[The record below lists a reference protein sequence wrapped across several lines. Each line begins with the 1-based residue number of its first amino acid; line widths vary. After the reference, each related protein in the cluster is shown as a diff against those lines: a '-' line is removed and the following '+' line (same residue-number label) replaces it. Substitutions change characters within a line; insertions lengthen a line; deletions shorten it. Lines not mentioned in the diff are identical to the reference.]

1 MKRKHIGP
9 LAAGVLV
16 ASMLPSVPAS
26 AHGAPSHGGPG
37 PFGRIATVPAYL
49 NGDASDEAAAE
60 IAAVSSDGRTV
71 IYTDSPGE
79 RLGFI
84 DITDSSRPK
93 PAGVL
98 ELAGE
103 PTSVAAFGR
112 YALAAVNTRESFTD
126 PSGQL
131 LVVDVKSRKVVRTI
145 ELGGQPDSVAVA
157 PSGRYVAIAIEN
169 ERDEDVDD
177 GAIPQLPAG
186 WLSVV
191 DTRTWSVSKVD
202 LTGLAAVAPEDPEPE
217 YVSINRDD
225 EAVVSLQ
232 ENNHLAVVR
241 LRDGKVV
248 KHFSAGA
255 ATVSKV
261 DADDDGQ
268 IVLDDTVTAK
278 REPDGVAW
286 LDGNLFATANEGD
299 YEGGSRGF
307 SVFDKRTGRPVF
319 DSGNALDRLAVQ
331 HGLYPDNRSDAKG
344 VEPENVAVGTFGGT
358 PYLFVNAE
366 RGNFVAVYDVRKPW
380 APRFVQLLPAVNG
393 PEGVVTAPSRG
404 LVVVSSEEDMPDEGI
419 RASVQ
424 LYKFGAKSDFPSI
437 VSTRDIGWGALSGL
451 SAVPGKRDRLV
462 SVTDSVYTPTR
473 LLTIDTGDKPARIV
487 GDLTVTKGGA
497 PVGYDAEGVAARP
510 GGGYWL
516 GVEGTGPTGNP
527 NLLVRLRPDG
537 SVAEEVPFPADVAAA
552 VTSNGIEGVAVTGHG
567 SRSGEQV
574 WVAIQRELTGDP
586 KGLVRI
592 GRYSVATKTWA
603 WLAYPLDA
611 APAGAWVGLSEL
623 VAVDDDTFAVVERD
637 NQRGPAAKVKKVYTF
652 KVPKGFG
659 TGLPVVKKRLAV
671 DLLPLLRAGNGWTQD
686 KVEGLAIGGDGRTY
700 AVTDNDGVDEST
712 GETVFLRLGKLL

>member
-1 MKRKHIGP
+1 MKRRHIGP

-16 ASMLPSVPAS
+16 ASMLPAVPAS
-26 AHGAPSHGGPG
+26 AHGTPSHGGPG
-37 PFGRIATVPAYL
+37 PFGRVATIPAYL
-49 NGDASDEAAAE
+49 NSDATDDAAAE
-60 IAAVSSDGRTV
+60 IAAVSADGRTV

-79 RLGFI
+79 RLGFV
-84 DITDSSRPK
+84 DVTDPGRPR

-103 PTSVAAFGR
+103 PTSVATFGR
-112 YALAAVNTRESFTD
+112 YALAAVNTSGSFTD

-131 LVVDVKSRKVVRTI
+131 LVVDVASRAVVRTLD
-145 ELGGQPDSVAVA
+145 LGGQPDSVAVA
-157 PSGRYVAIAIEN
+157 PSGRYVAVAVEN

-177 GAIPQLPAG
+177 GAIPQAPAG

-191 DTRTWSVSKVD
+191 DTRTWTVSKVD

-241 LRDGKVV
+241 LRDRKVV

-255 ATVSKV
+255 VTLSNV
-261 DADDDGQ
+261 DAEDDGA

-278 REPDGVAW
+278 REPDGVTW
-286 LDGNLFATANEGD
+286 LDDNLFATANEGD

-307 SVFDKRTGRPVF
+307 SVFDKRTGRTVF
-319 DSGNALDRLAVQ
+319 DSGNALERIAVA
-331 HGLYPDNRSDAKG
+331 HGLYPDDRSDAKG
-344 VEPENVAVGTFGGT
+344 AEPENVAVGTFGGT

-380 APRFVQLLPAVNG
+380 APRFVQVLPTVNG
-393 PEGVVTAPSRG
+393 PEGVVAAPSRG

-424 LYKFGAKSDFPSI
+424 LYKFGARGDFPSI
-437 VSTRDIGWGALSGL
+437 VSTGDIGWGALSGL

-462 SVTDSVYTPTR
+462 SVTDSVYAPTR
-473 LLTIDTGDKPARIV
+473 LLTIDTGARPARIT
-487 GDLTVTKGGA
+487 GALTVTKDGT

-516 GVEGTGPTGNP
+516 GVEGSGGKP
-527 NLLVRLRPDG
+527 NLLVRLGPDG
-537 SVAEEVPFPADVAAA
+537 AVAEEVLLPADVAAA
-552 VTSNGIEGVAVTGHG
+552 VTGNGIEGIAVAG
-567 SRSGEQV
+567 SGSPFGEQV

-592 GRYSVATKTWA
+592 GRYSVATKSWA

-611 APAGAWVGLSEL
+611 APSGAWVGLSEI
-623 VAVDDDTFAVVERD
+623 VAVDRDTFAVVERD
-637 NQRGPAAKVKKVYTF
+637 NQRGPAATVKRVYVF
-652 KVPKGFG
+652 DVPAGFG
-659 TGLPVVKKRLAV
+659 SGLPVVRKRLAA

-686 KVEGLAIGGDGRTY
+686 KVEGLTIGGDGRTY

-712 GETVFLRLGKLL
+712 GETVFMRLGKLL

>member
-26 AHGAPSHGGPG
+26 AHGSDGPG

-49 NGDASDEAAAE
+49 NTGVTDEAAAE
-60 IAAVSSDGRTV
+60 IATVSSDGRTV

-79 RLGFI
+79 RLGFF
-84 DITDSSRPK
+84 DITDASRPK

-103 PTSVAAFGR
+103 PTSVATLGG
-112 YALAAVNTRESFTD
+112 YALAAVNTSESLTG

-131 LVVDVKSRKVVRTI
+131 VVVDVKTRAVVRTLD
-145 ELGGQPDSVAVA
+145 LGGQPDSVAVA
-157 PSGRYVAIAIEN
+157 PSGRYVAIAVEN

-177 GAIPQLPAG
+177 GAMPQLPGG

-241 LRDGKVV
+241 LRDRKVV

-255 ATVSKV
+255 VTLSKV

-268 IVLDDTVTAK
+268 IVLADTVTAK

-307 SVFDKRTGRPVF
+307 SVFDKRTGRVVF
-319 DSGNALDRLAVQ
+319 DSGNALDRLAVA

-344 VEPENVAVGTFGGT
+344 SEPENVAVGTFGGT

-366 RGNFVAVYDVRKPW
+366 RANFVAVYDVRKPW
-380 APRFVQLLPAVNG
+380 APRFVQLMPAVNG

-404 LVVVSSEEDMPDEGI
+404 LVVVSSEEDLPDEGI

-451 SAVPGKRDRLV
+451 SAVPGERNRLV

-473 LLTIDTGDKPARIV
+473 LLTIDTGARPARITAE
-487 GDLTVTKGGA
+487 LTVTKGGVPA
-497 PVGYDAEGVAARP
+497 GYDAEGVAARP

-516 GVEGTGPTGNP
+516 GVEGSSGNP
-527 NLLVRLRPDG
+527 NLLVRLSSSG
-537 SVAEEVPFPADVAAA
+537 AVAEEIPLPAGVAAA
-552 VTSNGIEGVAVTGHG
+552 VTGNGIEGVAVTG
-567 SRSGEQV
+567 SGAREQV
-574 WVAIQRELTGDP
+574 WVAIQRELTGDV
-586 KGLVRI
+586 KGMVRI
-592 GRYSVATKTWA
+592 GRYSVATGSWA

-623 VAVDDDTFAVVERD
+623 VAVDHNTFAVVERD
-637 NQRGPAAKVKKVYTF
+637 NQRGPAATVKKVYTF
-652 KVPKGFG
+652 DVPSSFG
-659 TGLPVVKKRLAV
+659 TGLPAVEKRLAA

-686 KVEGLAIGGDGRTY
+686 KVEGLTIGGDGRTY

-712 GETVFLRLGKLL
+712 GETVFMRLGKLL

>member
-1 MKRKHIGP
+1 MKRRHIGP

-16 ASMLPSVPAS
+16 ASMLPAVPAS
-26 AHGAPSHGGPG
+26 AHGSESSG

-49 NGDASDEAAAE
+49 NSDITDDAAAE

-79 RLGFI
+79 RLGFF
-84 DITDSSRPK
+84 DITDSSHPK

-103 PTSVAAFGR
+103 PTSVATFGR
-112 YALAAVNTRESFTD
+112 YALAAVNTSESFTN

-131 LVVDVKSRKVVRTI
+131 VVVDVKTRAVVRTI

-157 PSGRYVAIAIEN
+157 PSGRYVAVAVEN

-191 DTRTWSVSKVD
+191 DTRTWSVSNVD
-202 LTGLAAVAPEDPEPE
+202 LTGLATVAPEDPEPE

-241 LRDGKVV
+241 LRDRKVV

-255 ATVSKV
+255 VTVSGV
-261 DADDDGQ
+261 DTEDDGQ
-268 IVLDDTVTAK
+268 ILLDGTVTAK
-278 REPDGVAW
+278 REPDGVTW
-286 LDGNLFATANEGD
+286 LDDNLFATANEGD

-307 SVFDKRTGRPVF
+307 SVFDKRTGRVVF
-319 DSGNALDRLAVQ
+319 DSGNALERLAVA
-331 HGLYPDNRSDAKG
+331 HGLYPDSRSDAKG
-344 VEPENVAVGTFGGT
+344 SEPENVAVGTFGGT

-366 RGNFVAVYDVRKPW
+366 RANFVAVYDVRKPW
-380 APRFVQLLPAVNG
+380 APRLVQLMPTVNG

-404 LVVVSSEEDMPDEGI
+404 LVVVSSEEDLPDEGI

-424 LYKFGAKSDFPSI
+424 LYKFGARSDFPSI
-437 VSTRDIGWGALSGL
+437 VSTRGIGWGALSGL
-451 SAVPGKRDRLV
+451 SAVPGRRDRLV

-473 LLTIDTGDKPARIV
+473 LLTIDTSARPARID
-487 GDLTVTKGGA
+487 GQLTVTKDGA
-497 PVGYDAEGVAARP
+497 PAGYDAEGVAARP

-516 GVEGTGPTGNP
+516 GVEGSGGKP
-527 NLLVRLRPDG
+527 NLLVRLGPDG
-537 SVAEEVPFPADVAAA
+537 AVTEEVPLPADVAAA
-552 VTSNGIEGVAVTGHG
+552 VTGNGIEGIAVTG
-567 SRSGEQV
+567 SRAGEQV

-592 GRYSVATKTWA
+592 GRYSVATKSWA

-611 APAGAWVGLSEL
+611 APSGAWVGLSEL
-623 VAVDDDTFAVVERD
+623 VAVDGNTFAVIERD
-637 NQRGPAAKVKKVYTF
+637 NQRGPAATVKRVYTF
-652 KVPKGFG
+652 DLPAGFG
-659 TGLPVVKKRLAV
+659 SGLPVATKRLAT
-671 DLLPLLRAGNGWTQD
+671 DLLPLLHAGNGWTQD
-686 KVEGLAIGGDGRTY
+686 KVEGLTIGGDGRTY
-700 AVTDNDGVDEST
+700 AVTDNDGVDDST
-712 GETVFLRLGKLL
+712 GETVFMRLGRLL

>member
-1 MKRKHIGP
+1 MKRKHMGP

-16 ASMLPSVPAS
+16 ASMLPSMPAS
-26 AHGAPSHGGPG
+26 AHGNPSHGGPG
-37 PFGRIATVPAYL
+37 PFGRIATIPAYL
-49 NGDASDEAAAE
+49 NSDITDDAAAE

-93 PAGVL
+93 PSGVL

-103 PTSVAAFGR
+103 PTSVATFGK
-112 YALAAVNTRESFTD
+112 YVLAAVNTRESFTN

-131 LVVDVKSRKVVRTI
+131 VVVDAKTRAVVRTLD
-145 ELGGQPDSVAVA
+145 LGGQPDSVAVA
-157 PSGRYVAIAIEN
+157 PSGKYIAIAIEN

-241 LRDGKVV
+241 LRDRKVV
-248 KHFSAGA
+248 KHFSAGSV
-255 ATVSKV
+255 TVSNV
-261 DADDDGQ
+261 DTKDDDN
-268 IVLDDTVTAK
+268 IVLDGTVTAK

-286 LDGNLFATANEGD
+286 LDDNLFATANEGD

-307 SVFDKRTGRPVF
+307 SIFDKRTGRPVF
-319 DSGNALDRLAVQ
+319 DSGNALDRLAVA

-380 APRFVQLLPAVNG
+380 APRFVQLMPAVNG

-419 RASVQ
+419 RSSVQ
-424 LYKFGAKSDFPSI
+424 LYKFGAKTDFPSI
-437 VSTRDIGWGALSGL
+437 VSTNDIGWGALSGL
-451 SAVPGKRDRLV
+451 SPVPGKRDRLV
-462 SVTDSVYTPTR
+462 SVTDSVYEPTR
-473 LLTIDTGDKPARIV
+473 LLTIDTGDKPAKITSA
-487 GDLTVTKGGA
+487 LTVTKDGE
-497 PVGYDAEGVAARP
+497 PVGYDAEGVAARA

-527 NLLVRLRPDG
+527 NLLVRLHSNG
-537 SVAEEVPFPADVAAA
+537 AVAEEVPLPADVAAA
-552 VTSNGIEGVAVTGHG
+552 ITSNGIEGVAVTGSG
-567 SRSGEQV
+567 SKEQV
-574 WVAIQRELTGDP
+574 WVAIQRELTGDQ

-592 GRYSVATKTWA
+592 GRYSVASKTWA

-623 VAVDDDTFAVVERD
+623 VVVDHNTFAVIERD

-652 KVPKGFG
+652 DVPGAFG
-659 TGLPVVKKRLAV
+659 TGLPVVKKRLAI
-671 DLLPLLRAGNGWTQD
+671 DLLPLLQAGNGWTQD
-686 KVEGLAIGGDGRTY
+686 KVEGLTIGGDGRTY

-712 GETVFLRLGKLL
+712 GETVFMRLGKLL

>member
-1 MKRKHIGP
+1 
-9 LAAGVLV
+9 
-16 ASMLPSVPAS
+16 MLPAVPAS
-26 AHGAPSHGGPG
+26 AHGAGGSG

-49 NGDASDEAAAE
+49 NSDITDDAAAE
-60 IAAVSSDGRTV
+60 IAAVSADGRTV

-79 RLGFI
+79 RLGFF
-84 DITDSSRPK
+84 DITDSSHPL

-103 PTSVAAFGR
+103 PTSVATFGR
-112 YALAAVNTRESFTD
+112 YALAAVNTSESFTN

-131 LVVDVKSRKVVRTI
+131 VVVDVKTRAVVRTI

-177 GAIPQLPAG
+177 GVIPQLPAG

-202 LTGLAAVAPEDPEPE
+202 LTGLAEVAPEDPEPE
-217 YVSINRDD
+217 YVSINSHD

-255 ATVSKV
+255 VTVSGV
-261 DADDDGQ
+261 DAQDDNQ
-268 IVLDDTVTAK
+268 ILLDDTITAK
-278 REPDGVAW
+278 REPDGVTW
-286 LDGNLFATANEGD
+286 LDDNLFATANEGD

-307 SVFDKRTGRPVF
+307 SVFDKRTGRVVF
-319 DSGNALDRLAVQ
+319 DSGNALDRLAVA
-331 HGLYPDNRSDAKG
+331 HGLYPDSRSDAKG
-344 VEPENVAVGTFGGT
+344 SEPENVAVGTFGGT

-366 RGNFVAVYDVRKPW
+366 RANFVAVYDIRKPW
-380 APRFVQLLPAVNG
+380 APRFVQLMPTVNG

-404 LVVVSSEEDMPDEGI
+404 LVVVSSEADMPDEGI

-437 VSTRDIGWGALSGL
+437 VSTRDIGWGALSAL
-451 SAVPGKRDRLV
+451 SAVPGKRDRLM
-462 SVTDSVYTPTR
+462 SVTDSAYTPTR
-473 LLTIDTGDKPARIV
+473 LLTIDTGARPARIT
-487 GDLTVTKGGA
+487 GQLTVTKDGA
-497 PVGYDAEGVAARP
+497 PIGYDAEGLAARP

-516 GVEGTGPTGNP
+516 GVEGTGPTGKP
-527 NLLVRLRPDG
+527 NLLVRLRADG
-537 SVAEEVPFPADVAAA
+537 SVAEEVPLPADVAAK
-552 VTSNGIEGVAVTGHG
+552 VTGNGIEGVAVTGYG
-567 SRSGEQV
+567 SKEQV

-592 GRYSVATKTWA
+592 GRYSVATKSWA

-611 APAGAWVGLSEL
+611 APAGAWVGLSEI
-623 VAVDDDTFAVVERD
+623 VAVDHDTFAVIERD
-637 NQRGPAAKVKKVYTF
+637 NQRGPAATVKKVYTF
-652 KVPKGFG
+652 DVPAGFG
-659 TGLPVVKKRLAV
+659 TGLPVAQKHLAA

-686 KVEGLAIGGDGRTY
+686 KVEGLTIGGDGRTY
-700 AVTDNDGVDEST
+700 AVTYNDGVDDST
-712 GETVFLRLGKLL
+712 GETVFMRLGSLL